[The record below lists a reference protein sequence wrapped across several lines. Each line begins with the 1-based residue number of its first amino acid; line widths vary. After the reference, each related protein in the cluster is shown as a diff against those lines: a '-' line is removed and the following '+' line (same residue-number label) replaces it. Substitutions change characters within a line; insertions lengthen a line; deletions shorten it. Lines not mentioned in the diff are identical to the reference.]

1 MPIIQGCSKDAVSKN
16 ISTLVREGRPRD
28 QAVAIALETAYKY
41 RKKCS
46 FSRERELVNNRREAG
61 IR

>member
-16 ISTLVREGRPRD
+16 ISKLVGEGRSRD
-28 QAVAIALETAYKY
+28 QAVAIALETAYSN

-46 FSRERELVNNRREAG
+46 SSRQRELVSNRREAG